1 MAKNFG
7 FNWSWKRAIGLTQ
20 LRATIARYTGVPTSM
35 NGIYRKIGRAI
46 VKSILK

>member
-20 LRATIARYTGVPTSM
+20 LRATIAKKTGVPTSM
-35 NGIYRKIGRAI
+35 NGIYRKIGRTI